1 MVNWLVLVELVKS
14 SNINNNDNNGGE
26 EVKLLP
32 SSFYIE
38 DGKYVFTKEF
48 HLERGSCC
56 GNGCRHCPYFPKYKK
71 GNTTIFID
79 NG

>member
-1 MVNWLVLVELVKS
+1 VKELQNKEDKKVES
-14 SNINNNDNNGGE
+14 FD
-26 EVKLLP
+26 
-32 SSFYIE
+32 FYIE

-48 HLERGSCC
+48 HLSRGYCC
-56 GNGCRHCPYFPKYKK
+56 GNGCRHCAYFPAYKK

>member
-1 MVNWLVLVELVKS
+1 VLVELVKS
-14 SNINNNDNNGGE
+14 SNKHQNDNNGGE
-26 EVKLLP
+26 GLTHFP

-48 HLERGSCC
+48 HLSRGHCC
-56 GNGCRHCPYFPKYKK
+56 GNGCRHCPFFPKYKK

>member
-1 MVNWLVLVELVKS
+1 VELVKS
-14 SNINNNDNNGGE
+14 SNINNKDKNNGGE
-26 EVKLLP
+26 KVILLP

-48 HLERGSCC
+48 HLSRGYCC
-56 GNGCRHCPYFPKYKK
+56 GNGCRHCAYFPAHKK

>member
-1 MVNWLVLVELVKS
+1 VKELQNKEDKKVESL
-14 SNINNNDNNGGE
+14 D
-26 EVKLLP
+26 
-32 SSFYIE
+32 FYIE
-38 DGKYVFTKEF
+38 NGKYVFTEEF
-48 HLERGSCC
+48 HLERGFCC